1 MFGFIGLI
9 MMTTLLTTILCG
21 ILFGTNII
29 EIKNNWPK
37 RRCEPYVM
45 FTAPLYQK
53 SGSEESSADFAFNNF
68 MYCVET
74 LSSDSLSTVFA
85 PIYEILKG
93 FFNTISVIKTLLN
106 NFRSYFTG
114 LTSLF
119 EGIIG
124 ERFKKF
130 TVLFDLFR
138 VGMKK
143 LESAYSRNGA
153 ILTATL
159 FQGMSGIVF
168 MQNFVSF
175 IIKVVIIIIAV
186 LAALVIF
193 LFFAMFPVIPVIITT
208 IGILTAAGFGA
219 AVGSYTG
226 AFCLHPSTKIV
237 LNNGSYKPINEINLG
252 DILEPSIKT
261 FVFPNSVYGILEVD
275 GLRTDLYEIDGV
287 KISGTHRIFEKGR
300 WILARTSSRAKPLTE
315 KSDRLY
321 ILNTKHHWVST
332 IKGDGKI
339 LTVSDWEEV
348 STKQGQEEWL
358 AFVAGKLGSTISK
371 IPTSEPLCGEDVEV
385 LCLDGI
391 KPISKISIGDFV
403 LSEYGLTRV
412 LGIYKGYLGKSVDNS
427 KWLSDGNWIM
437 GSEWALN
444 SNGCSGGSLL
454 ETVGYQLITESG
466 SFKIRYSNK
475 DLIIRDFTECGIE
488 NIEDC
493 YDVLDIF
500 I

>member
-29 EIKNNWPK
+29 EIKNNWK
-37 RRCEPYVM
+37 ERRCDPYVM

-53 SGSEESSADFAFNNF
+53 SGSEESSSEFAFNNF
-68 MYCVET
+68 MFCIQT
-74 LSSDSLSTVFA
+74 LSSDSLASVFA

-93 FFNTISVIKTLLN
+93 FFSTITVIKTLMN
-106 NFRSYFTG
+106 KFRSYFSS
-114 LTSLF
+114 LISLF
-119 EGIIG
+119 EGIVG
-124 ERFKKF
+124 ERFQKF
-130 TVLFDLFR
+130 SVLFDLFR
-138 VGMKK
+138 VGIKK

-153 ILTATL
+153 IITATL

-168 MQNFVSF
+168 MQNLVAFVV
-175 IIKVVIIIIAV
+175 KVVIIIIAV

-193 LFFAMFPVIPVIITT
+193 LFFVMFPVIPIIITT
-208 IGILTAAGFGA
+208 IGILTAAGLGA

-237 LNNGSYKPINEINLG
+237 LNNGSYRPINEINLG

-275 GLRTDLYEIDGV
+275 GLQTNLYEIDGV
-287 KISGTHRIFEKGR
+287 KISGTHRVLEKGC
-300 WILARTSSRAKPLTE
+300 WILAKDVARAKLLTE

-321 ILNTKHHWVST
+321 ILNTKHHWVSAT
-332 IKGDGKI
+332 KDDKI

-358 AFVAGKLGSTISK
+358 TFVAEKLGAIITK
-371 IPTSEPLCGEDVEV
+371 IPTSEPLCGEDIEV
-385 LCLDGI
+385 LCLTGK

-403 LSEYGLTRV
+403 FSENGLTRV
-412 LGIYKGYLGKSVDNS
+412 LGIYRGYLGKSVDNS

-437 GSEWALN
+437 DGEWSIN
-444 SNGCSGGSLL
+444 SDGCLGGSSL

-475 DLIIRDFTECGIE
+475 DLTIRDFTECGIE

-493 YDVLDIF
+493 YNILDKF

>member
-9 MMTTLLTTILCG
+9 MMTILLTTILCG

-29 EIKNNWPK
+29 EIRNEWKT

-68 MYCVET
+68 MYCVQT
-74 LSSDSLSTVFA
+74 LSADSLSSVFA

-93 FFNTISVIKTLLN
+93 FFSTITVIKTLLT
-106 NFRSYFTG
+106 NFRSYFST
-114 LTSLF
+114 LISLF
-119 EGIIG
+119 EGIVG
-124 ERFKKF
+124 ERFQKF
-130 TVLFDLFR
+130 SVVFDLFR

-168 MQNFVSF
+168 LQNFVAF
-175 IIKVVIIIIAV
+175 VLKVVIIIIAV

-193 LFFAMFPVIPVIITT
+193 LFFVMFPVIPVILTT
-208 IGILTAAGFGA
+208 IGILTAAGLGA

-226 AFCLHPSTKIV
+226 AFCLHPSTNIV
-237 LNNGSYKPINEINLG
+237 LNNSSYKPINEINLG
-252 DILEPSIKT
+252 DILEPSFKT
-261 FVFPNSVYGILEVD
+261 FVFPNSVYGVLEVD
-275 GLRTDLYEIDGV
+275 GHQTDLYEIDGV
-287 KISGTHRIFEKGR
+287 KISGTHRVLEKGR
-300 WILARTSSRAKPLTE
+300 WILAKDVARANLLTE
-315 KSDRLY
+315 KSDRLF

-332 IKGDGKI
+332 IKDDKI

-358 AFVAGKLGSTISK
+358 TFVAGKLKATMSK
-371 IPTSEPLCGEDVEV
+371 IPSSEPLCGEDVEV
-385 LCLDGI
+385 LCLNG
-391 KPISKISIGDFV
+391 KKAISKISIGDFV
-403 LSEYGLTRV
+403 LSENGLTRV

-427 KWLSDGNWIM
+427 TWLSDGNWIM
-437 GSEWALN
+437 GDGWSIN
-444 SNGCSGGSLL
+444 SDGCLGGSSL

-493 YDVLDIF
+493 YDVLDKF